1 MDLSKKTETTYT
13 TIWPTNVLD
22 QYPKPFRQWLAP
34 LSGSCRC
41 RWKLI
46 TPKVFL
52 WCYPIH
58 GTPNRPGCNLCHGL
72 VDFGSNLGKAAGHLN
87 PRSGYGTLFFGRER
101 KHLGN
106 TNRCW
111 SKSRKHCHFACGTQA
126 PYRKGIWITKHL
138 PVGRLTQI
146 GSSLKIQ
153 KHLVR
158 ETFEHHLHECKGGS
172 HSPKVCCRSHWKL
185 GAGTMELAP

>member
-1 MDLSKKTETTYT
+1 MQPLALQIEKLTMDLSKKTETTYT

-87 PRSGYGTLFFGRER
+87 PRSGYGTLFLEGKE
-101 KHLGN
+101 N
-106 TNRCW
+106 T
-111 SKSRKHCHFACGTQA
+111 
-126 PYRKGIWITKHL
+126 L
-138 PVGRLTQI
+138 ETQI
-146 GSSLKIQ
+146 VAEANLESIVTSHVELR
-153 KHLVR
+153 HHTER
-158 ETFEHHLHECKGGS
+158 EFE
-172 HSPKVCCRSHWKL
+172 
-185 GAGTMELAP
+185 